1 MNREPFSCER
11 ARARACNY
19 PLCFASVRS
28 REELVELP
36 EFPNAYWHVKQAML
50 LGCTQGTH
58 CGKIPIF
65 VQKIQVLNN
74 PILAVKFKFKCW
86 SRFYLFWIFGPKL
99 RFCISVQ
106 RYVYYIYCYALHHHP
121 ALLLLNLATK
131 RFSHNPEKFSLAI
144 AVLVFTTI
152 DKMKYSIVSWENI
165 EVKNHSFSR

>member
-1 MNREPFSCER
+1 M
-11 ARARACNY
+11 
-19 PLCFASVRS
+19 
-28 REELVELP
+28 
-36 EFPNAYWHVKQAML
+36 
-50 LGCTQGTH
+50 
-58 CGKIPIF
+58 
-65 VQKIQVLNN
+65 
-74 PILAVKFKFKCW
+74 
-86 SRFYLFWIFGPKL
+86 